1 MYTINKNCGR
11 KEGRRI
17 DRHRYFRLS
26 GGAVASFPLAR
37 YFFNYLEDRSPAGY
51 RYAFNGTILIALRG
65 NERKRNYADRST
77 LAQLAAALIISCFIN
92 QTSSRRDRNFRDYEE
107 ERGPTMTPPPC
118 PTYPTSFPPYVFINS
133 KQGDKFI
140 EIFTTLH
147 LFVFSNPIVYP
158 ICARKREGKKKEDE

>member
-133 KQGDKFI
+133 KQGDNLSKYLPRSIFSSFPILLFI
-140 EIFTTLH
+140 LS
-147 LFVFSNPIVYP
+147 V
-158 ICARKREGKKKEDE
+158 RESERGKKKEDE